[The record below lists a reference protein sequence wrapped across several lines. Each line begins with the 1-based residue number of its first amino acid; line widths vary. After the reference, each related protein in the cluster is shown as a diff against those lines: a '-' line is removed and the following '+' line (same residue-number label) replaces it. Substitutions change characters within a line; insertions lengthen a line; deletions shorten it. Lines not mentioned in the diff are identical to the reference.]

1 LAILS
6 FIVYPV
12 LPAQPIGPYGLVQLQ
27 ETWAT
32 VLLVMLA
39 TGAMLLRNSLILAI
53 LALPAFAY
61 SPVPLIIMFAATAI
75 LLRFGGGAAIGT
87 TSEPPPD
94 LKLERPFSLKAAL
107 KVWSYL
113 FGFER
118 CRSSGP
124 AGLGSLRFLRC
135 EHCGRIA
142 LQRIGGRSSWNRGR
156 SPSSTV
162 QYRSKRSGVSGIDRA
177 CLLIFQSSLGPVD
190 NPG

>member
-61 SPVPLIIMFAATAI
+61 SLVPLIIMFAATAI

-94 LKLERPFSLKAAL
+94 LKLEQPFSLKAAL
-107 KVWSYL
+107 K
-113 FGFER
+113 FGAIFLGLSVAGALAQR
-118 CRSSGP
+118 
-124 AGLGSLRFLRC
+124 GLGSLRFLRC

-162 QYRSKRSGVSGIDRA
+162 QYRSKRSGVRRH
-177 CLLIFQSSLGPVD
+177 
-190 NPG
+190 